1 MKLSKIISGLQT
13 GVDQTALIEAKKAGF
28 ETGGTAPFGWRTEDG
43 PAEWGADYGL
53 VMHHQSSYVPRTI
66 RNVADAEVTVWFGK
80 TSPGHNTTKSAC
92 YKLHKPFYPNPT
104 EATLAEL
111 ADKFEVWNMAGN
123 RASMDTDGSA
133 QEACKGAI
141 QFLSGLKVGG

>member
-1 MKLSKIISGLQT
+1 MKLSKIISGLQA

-43 PAEWGADYGL
+43 PAEWGSDYGL
-53 VMHHQSSYVPRTI
+53 TMHHQSSYVPRTI

-80 TSPGHNTTKSAC
+80 TSPGHNTTKTAC

-111 ADKFEVWNMAGN
+111 ADKFAVWNMAGN
-123 RASMDTDGSA
+123 RASMDTDGLA
-133 QEACKGAI
+133 QKACQDAI
-141 QFLSGLKVGG
+141 QFLSGLRAGE